1 MINLFWGFQNVIWS
15 NSNTFKPIILCVKHP
30 FVTKQKSIKKNQW
43 RAKSCEKKG
52 FFRNQV
58 KCAMLWLLPFLFRSI
73 SLSTSSVQKY
83 SRNIRYTTLRGIQKR
98 EGTWEQ
104 TAYKIPT
111 RLTNLIIDLKFGDFA
126 SIRSVIG
133 QQNRRYPLNQS
144 DAKRKLIVTWSP
156 AFSRVFDSLPV
167 FLLSA
172 HWLMMK

>member
-1 MINLFWGFQNVIWS
+1 MINLSWGFQNVIWS
-15 NSNTFKPIILCVKHP
+15 NSNTFKANHSLCQTSVRNKAE
-30 FVTKQKSIKKNQW
+30 IDKKKTNDVLNL
-43 RAKSCEKKG
+43 AKKR

-73 SLSTSSVQKY
+73 SLSTSPVQKY
-83 SRNIRYTTLRGIQKR
+83 CRNIRYTTLRGIQKR

-104 TAYKIPT
+104 TAYKIPM

>member
-1 MINLFWGFQNVIWS
+1 MLNLA
-15 NSNTFKPIILCVKHP
+15 
-30 FVTKQKSIKKNQW
+30 KK
-43 RAKSCEKKG
+43 KV
-52 FFRNQV
+52 FFRNQA
-58 KCAMLWLLPFLFRSI
+58 KCAMLWLLPFSFRSI
-73 SLSTSSVQKY
+73 SLSTSPVQKY

-104 TAYKIPT
+104 TAYKIPM

-167 FLLSA
+167 FWKTALSKWINRPREILQPRPIGIKQIGEIEVISFLA
-172 HWLMMK
+172 CTQAPFRFWAF

>member
-1 MINLFWGFQNVIWS
+1 MCQTSIRNKAEIDKKTNDVLNLA
-15 NSNTFKPIILCVKHP
+15 
-30 FVTKQKSIKKNQW
+30 KK
-43 RAKSCEKKG
+43 KV

-58 KCAMLWLLPFLFRSI
+58 KCAMLWLLPFPFRSI
-73 SLSTSSVQKY
+73 SLSTSPVQKY

-104 TAYKIPT
+104 TAYKIPM

>member
-30 FVTKQKSIKKNQW
+30 FVTKQKSIKK
-43 RAKSCEKKG
+43 KPMTCEKKG

-73 SLSTSSVQKY
+73 SLSTSPVQKY

-111 RLTNLIIDLKFGDFA
+111 RLTNLIIHLKFGDFA
-126 SIRSVIG
+126 SIRSVTG